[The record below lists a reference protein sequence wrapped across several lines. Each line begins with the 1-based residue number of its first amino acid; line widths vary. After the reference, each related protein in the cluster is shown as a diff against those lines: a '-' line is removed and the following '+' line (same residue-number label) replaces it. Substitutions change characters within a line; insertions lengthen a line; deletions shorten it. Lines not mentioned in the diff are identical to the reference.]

1 MLPRHDSLQ
10 PSGTACRS
18 VVQVIAAL
26 ALLALVTAPAAAQQ
40 RRIELVPEFGY
51 TFGGGFDFPSNF
63 FTGIASGGKI
73 VLDDSPSYGATLGF
87 EGRRGTYFTLSYVY
101 QGTKIGVDW
110 NQTPPPSSGVDPN
123 FKGDIGL
130 HKVLFGGR
138 QEFIKSSEQKLR
150 PYIGGG
156 LGFVVL
162 DPNFVT
168 PEGDPPQL
176 PDRFHAVPQ
185 RRAALHVRRGEA
197 LRPSGGLQ
205 GLVVLGAVR
214 RRLPVVRPL
223 VGLLGRPGASRGR
236 SPGGTVSAGA
246 IIKF

>member
-1 MLPRHDSLQ
+1 MA
-10 PSGTACRS
+10 G
-18 VVQVIAAL
+18 IALVAL
-26 ALLALVTAPAAAQQ
+26 ATAPAAAQV
-40 RRIELVPEFGY
+40 RRFEVVPEFGY
-51 TFGGGFDFPSNF
+51 TFGGGFDFPANF
-63 FTGIASGGKI
+63 FTGIASGGKL

-87 EGRRGTYFTLSYVY
+87 EGRRGTFFTISYVY

-123 FKGDIGL
+123 AKGDIAL

-138 QEFIKSSEQKLR
+138 QEFMKSSAQNAR

-168 PEGDPPQL
+168 N
-176 PDRFHAVPQ
+176 
-185 RRAALHVRRGEA
+185 RGT
-197 LRPSGGLQ
+197 RPSSQTEFLISLNGGLRYLFGEEKRFGLQ
-205 GLVVLGAVR
+205 GDFKGTWFFVPSGDVFLWCDPWWGCSAVQD
-214 RRLPVVRPL
+214 
-223 VGLLGRPGASRGR
+223 SRTIAQ
-236 SPGGTVSAGA
+236 GTVSVGA

>member
-1 MLPRHDSLQ
+1 MSHRRP
-10 PSGTACRS
+10 
-18 VVQVIAAL
+18 VIAAL
-26 ALLALVTAPAAAQQ
+26 ALLALATAPAAAQQ

-63 FTGIASGGKI
+63 FNGISSGGKI

-156 LGFVVL
+156 LGFVVA
-162 DPNFVT
+162 DPSFT
-168 PEGDPPQL
+168 DYDAESQT
-176 PDRFHAVPQ
+176 RF
-185 RRAALHVRRGEA
+185 LLSLNGGVRYMFGEEKRFGLQA
-197 LRPSGGLQ
+197 DMKGTWFWVPSGDVYLWCDYWYGCSAYEGSATIAQ
-205 GLVVLGAVR
+205 GTASIGAV
-214 RRLPVVRPL
+214 
-223 VGLLGRPGASRGR
+223 
-236 SPGGTVSAGA
+236 
-246 IIKF
+246 IKF

>member
-1 MLPRHDSLQ
+1 MTRH
-10 PSGTACRS
+10 RS
-18 VVQVIAAL
+18 FIAAL
-26 ALLALVTAPAAAQQ
+26 TLIALTAAPVAAQQ

-73 VLDDSPSYGATLGF
+73 VLDDSPSFGATLGF
-87 EGRRGTYFTLSYVY
+87 EGRRGTYFTVSYVY

-162 DPNFVT
+162 SPDFVT
-168 PEGDPPQL
+168 P
-176 PDRFHAVPQ
+176 
-185 RRAALHVRRGEA
+185 RGT
-197 LRPSGGLQ
+197 RPSSQTDFMLSLNGGLRYMFGEEKRFGLQ
-205 GLVVLGAVR
+205 GDFKGSWFWVPSGDVFLWCDPWWGCSAVQ
-214 RRLPVVRPL
+214 
-223 VGLLGRPGASRGR
+223 GSRTIAQ
-236 SPGGTVSAGA
+236 GTVSAGA